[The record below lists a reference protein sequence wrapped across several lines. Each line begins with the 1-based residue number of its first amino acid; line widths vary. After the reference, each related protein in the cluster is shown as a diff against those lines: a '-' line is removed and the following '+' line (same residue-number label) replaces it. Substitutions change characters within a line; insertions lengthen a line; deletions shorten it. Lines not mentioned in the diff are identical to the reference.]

1 MLHSRKLVIT
11 RYFTPVCLQKCLL
24 FVKYLG
30 NFINVSTETCK
41 DELGTKQ
48 PAINTEDIWK
58 ITLEQV
64 KLRVSPQNF
73 SAWFKKTR
81 LLKIENGIAT
91 ITCQSNYARDW
102 LDTNHHKLIKN
113 IVEGITR
120 SDLEIVFMV
129 GSSSDESA
137 NNSNNRYDNTTLSPE
152 EAPIFNVE
160 FTHQNLVEEAQQKA
174 ALSPGFIFESYVV
187 GPSNRLAHAAAE
199 AVAEKPGKAYNP
211 LFVYGGVGLGK
222 THLIQAI
229 GNRILHKDP
238 NKKIFY
244 CPSETFLNEMVE
256 AIRTDQNIQFRQNYR
271 KLDVLIID
279 DIQFISNW
287 EMAQT
292 ELFHTFNTLYQS
304 EKQIIFASDRPPQ
317 KIENL
322 TDRLKSRFQGGM
334 VADISEPDYELRIA
348 IVKQKAED
356 KGILLPEN
364 ILLFIAKSFE
374 DNIRELEG
382 ALIRIATHVKIGGV
396 VPTEEDVA
404 KILEIDPASK
414 RKRCSPR
421 EIIRKV
427 CQEFGVSVRDVRG
440 KRRTADIVQPRQVC
454 MYLMRKELEMT
465 LDQIAKEL
473 NRRDHTTVLHAID
486 RVDEKMEI
494 DESFKGRVGEVRL

>member
-1 MLHSRKLVIT
+1 M
-11 RYFTPVCLQKCLL
+11 
-24 FVKYLG
+24 
-30 NFINVSTETCK
+30 STETYQ
-41 DELGTKQ
+41 DEIGTKQ
-48 PAINTEDIWK
+48 PAINTGDIWK
-58 ITLEQV
+58 IALEQIQL
-64 KLRVSPQNF
+64 KVSPQNF

-81 LLKIENGIAT
+81 LFKIENGIAT
-91 ITCQSNYARDW
+91 VFCQSNYARDW

-113 IVEGITR
+113 IVEEITR
-120 SDLEIVFMV
+120 SDLELVFIV
-129 GSSSDESA
+129 GSSSNKSA
-137 NNSNNRYDNTTLSPE
+137 NDSNGKYDDATLSPE
-152 EAPIFNVE
+152 EAPLFNVE
-160 FTHQNLVEEAQQKA
+160 FTHQNLVEEAQQKSS
-174 ALSPGFIFESYVV
+174 LSPGYIFTSYVV

-199 AVAEKPGKAYNP
+199 AVAENPGKSYNP

-229 GNRILHKDP
+229 GNRLLNRDP
-238 NKKIFY
+238 NKKVFY
-244 CPSETFLNEMVE
+244 CSSETFLNEMVE
-256 AIRTDQNIQFRQNYR
+256 AIRTDQNLQFRQNYR

-287 EMAQT
+287 EAAQT

-317 KIENL
+317 EIENL

-348 IVKQKAED
+348 IARQKAED
-356 KGILLPEN
+356 KGIVLPEN
-364 ILLFIAKSFE
+364 ILKFIAKSFE
-374 DNIRELEG
+374 NNIRELEG
-382 ALIRIATHVKIGGV
+382 ALIRIATHIKYENF

-404 KILEIDPASK
+404 RILEIDPESK

-440 KRRTADIVQPRQVC
+440 KRRTANIVRPRQVC

-486 RVDEKMEI
+486 RVEEKMEV
-494 DESFKGRVGEVRL
+494 DAGFKGRVGEVRV